1 MCGSW
6 METCT
11 IKACS
16 SLPFQLS
23 QWRTAWLCLLW
34 ICHGPG
40 SSWTHCRSGP
50 ACCETMW
57 TSSKLN
63 LMSWEKWSRRVSPA
77 LFIVLTWVCKV
88 LRVYKK
94 RATGN
99 EDVNFE
105 RQQDAPLHICLND
118 SRPSSDD
125 PQLCSLTGGCFCRSM
140 GVMNSGVIL
149 WLNL

>member
-11 IKACS
+11 TKACS

-34 ICHGPG
+34 ICLDPG

-77 LFIVLTWVCKV
+77 LFVVLTWVCKV
-88 LRVYKK
+88 LRVLKK
-94 RATGN
+94 KWRLGMKM
-99 EDVNFE
+99 
-105 RQQDAPLHICLND
+105 LILKD
-118 SRPSSDD
+118 SSVHRCIFAWMILGHHQMILS
-125 PQLCSLTGGCFCRSM
+125 C
-140 GVMNSGVIL
+140 VL
-149 WLNL
+149 WLEGASADQWLWWTVVLFSD